1 MTGIVREKCH
11 TFLLMMSKKIM
22 FIIAKKKCHY
32 WGAFWQRTGSWRQS
46 VVMQQQKTNRAAS
59 FLIFTQFFPPFFQ
72 YSAAPSQIPCR
83 WPGHNASQTWSSQ
96 YGGYKIDVNTDRGS
110 CKRVCTSELVSV
122 NPFSGSSTTGHL
134 FILQRQRNI
143 NGFIKVC
150 FPPADCCDQT
160 MWKTNE
166 IFKEKNDS
174 INTKMLEA
182 NTSMN
187 RTTSQLSAFAS
198 Y

>member
-1 MTGIVREKCH
+1 MS
-11 TFLLMMSKKIM
+11 LLRCCL
-22 FIIAKKKCHY
+22 AKNWELEAISGDATAKNKPC
-32 WGAFWQRTGSWRQS
+32 
-46 VVMQQQKTNRAAS
+46 S
-59 FLIFTQFFPPFFQ
+59 FLSHFHKVFSPFFPIQCRP
-72 YSAAPSQIPCR
+72 IPNPLQVAWTQCK
-83 WPGHNASQTWSSQ
+83 GGTSQTWSSQ

-160 MWKTNE
+160 M
-166 IFKEKNDS
+166 
-174 INTKMLEA
+174 
-182 NTSMN
+182 
-187 RTTSQLSAFAS
+187 
-198 Y
+198 